1 MLHMLREQMNDKK
14 PYLEKIEDGNIV
26 RTFNVSIDSSELVWH
41 RDKND
46 RIVKVIFG
54 EGWQFQVENQLP
66 VYLKK
71 GQVLFIPKE
80 TYHRVI
86 KGLSELVVEIKEIK

>member
-1 MLHMLREQMNDKK
+1 MPFFQH
-14 PYLEKIEDGNIV
+14 EKEDRFV
-26 RTFNVSIDSSELVWH
+26 RTFSSNVESEELVWH

-66 VYLKK
+66 IYLKK
-71 GQVLFIPKE
+71 GQILFIPKD

-86 KGLSELVVEIKEIK
+86 KGVSELTVEIKEIK

>member
-1 MLHMLREQMNDKK
+1 MKEMPFSQH
-14 PYLEKIEDGNIV
+14 EKEDRLI
-26 RTFNVSIDSSELVWH
+26 RTFSSDVESEELVWH
-41 RDKND
+41 RDKCD

-54 EGWQFQVENQLP
+54 EGWQFQAENQLP
-66 VYLKK
+66 IYLKK